1 MHGPDRAGRL
11 TLEHD
16 FTELEI
22 EADGAHA
29 SSSRTVCS
37 NYLPVTRSDRML
49 KFFGIARERDE
60 LPADL
65 WPLGLAPFI
74 RIAEDG
80 SGNPVCDDGVF
91 GLLPHFA
98 VEMAQGRKTYNART
112 ETVARLPSF
121 RDAWRKAQR
130 CIIPAEAIYEPNW
143 ESGVS
148 ERWIIRRPG
157 EVAMG
162 IAGIYTRWHDTQH
175 GRELFSFAMLTVNA
189 DGHPVMQRFHRP
201 GDEKRMVVILP
212 EADYGAWLA
221 CPVAEAAG
229 FFKQY
234 MGPLDAQ
241 AAALPGRMPKAPKT
255 VSGKIVVPPPG
266 EAPKAAPTVT
276 PKPPDCDQPQLF

>member
-1 MHGPDRAGRL
+1 M
-11 TLEHD
+11 
-16 FTELEI
+16 
-22 EADGAHA
+22 
-29 SSSRTVCS
+29 CS

-49 KFFGIARERDE
+49 KFFGIARDRDE
-60 LPADL
+60 LPADM

-80 SGNPVCDDGVF
+80 SGHPVCDDGVF

-121 RDAWRKAQR
+121 RDAWRLGQR
-130 CIIPAEAIYEPNW
+130 CIVPAEAIYEPNW
-143 ESGVS
+143 ESGAS
-148 ERWIIRRPG
+148 ERWMISRPG

-162 IAGIYTRWHDTQH
+162 IAGIYTRWHDKQH

-212 EADYGAWLA
+212 EADYGAWLS
-221 CPVAEAAG
+221 CRVDEAVG
-229 FFKQY
+229 FFRPY
-234 MGPLDAQ
+234 MGPLETQ
-241 AAALPGRMPKAPKT
+241 SAALPKRALKAPQTVTGKVVMPPSPVEAQVKPKAKLP
-255 VSGKIVVPPPG
+255 
-266 EAPKAAPTVT
+266 
-276 PKPPDCDQPQLF
+276 PKPASSADDDQAQLF